1 VVVLP
6 AEEVVDVVGID
17 SSAVVADNFD
27 EVALLVAADTHS
39 KEARIVGVAEHSE
52 ADIVLS
58 VVVETRAPGRRD

>member
-39 KEARIVGVAEHSE
+39 KEARIVGVA
-52 ADIVLS
+52 
-58 VVVETRAPGRRD
+58 